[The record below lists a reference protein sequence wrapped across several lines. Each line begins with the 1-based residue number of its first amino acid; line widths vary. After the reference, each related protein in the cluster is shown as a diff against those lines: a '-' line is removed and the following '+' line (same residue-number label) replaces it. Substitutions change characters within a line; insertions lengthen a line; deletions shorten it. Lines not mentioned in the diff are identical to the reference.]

1 MNGYL
6 FQSIDTLSTALHE
19 AALMNELVTVKYLL
33 SVGANKDMINSAGE
47 KPFDCTKMSE
57 IQE

>member
-1 MNGYL
+1 MKMYL

-19 AALMNELVTVKYLL
+19 ATSMNELVTVKYLL
-33 SVGANKDMINSAGE
+33 SAGANKDMINSAGE
-47 KPFDCTKMSE
+47 KPFDLTKMSE